1 MNNRLKIS
9 AMSANSVKFILTD
22 RFYGKTLGRWDW
34 WDAKPVDIGDVLLFD
49 PISKI
54 VWDAIA
60 FKICRKQGWHR

>member
-9 AMSANSVKFILTD
+9 VNSVKFILTD
-22 RFYGKTLGRWDW
+22 RFYGKTLGRWD
-34 WDAKPVDIGDVLLFD
+34 AKPVDIADALLFD
-49 PISKI
+49 PIFKI